1 MIATKKTGKEGSKSQ
16 KTIHMDNLCTLKFYR
31 NIILGVT
38 VRLYDSFSLYFR
50 SVAYY
55 FSTPLLK
62 SCLVFAVVISM
73 HRTAEYFYA
82 SKSYN
87 VTLYFLVTYFFFWD
101 RFTARY
107 IVLSSLCLIANFSA
121 YQFMSYLATPRY
133 ENDERGNSRL
143 VDAGFDLNIGSGSLS
158 EHAKDLILTCSL
170 VQGLALLHN
179 GFWLLLFFIPG
190 RVCYLFWV
198 HILAP
203 WIFDPNQ
210 SPQISEKKQKK
221 QERRLKRMQNAG
233 R

>member
-1 MIATKKTGKEGSKSQ
+1 MMVTKKTGKEGTKSQ

-38 VRLYDSFSLYFR
+38 
-50 SVAYY
+50 
-55 FSTPLLK
+55 
-62 SCLVFAVVISM
+62 
-73 HRTAEYFYA
+73 
-82 SKSYN
+82 
-87 VTLYFLVTYFFFWD
+87 TLYLLVTYFFCWD
-101 RFTARY
+101 RFTTRY
-107 IVLSSLCLIANFSA
+107 IVLFSLCLVANFSA

-133 ENDERGNSRL
+133 ENDDRGNSRL
-143 VDAGFDLNIGSGSLS
+143 IDAGFDLNIGPGSLS
-158 EHAKDLILTCSL
+158 EHAKDLILACSL
-170 VQGLALLHN
+170 VEGLALLHN
-179 GFWLLLFFIPG
+179 GFWLLLLLIPG
-190 RVCYLFWV
+190 RVFYLFWV

>member
-1 MIATKKTGKEGSKSQ
+1 MMVTKKTGKEGSKSQ
-16 KTIHMDNLCTLKFYR
+16 KTIHIDNLQTLRFYR

-38 VRLYDSFSLYFR
+38 MV
-50 SVAYY
+50 
-55 FSTPLLK
+55 
-62 SCLVFAVVISM
+62 
-73 HRTAEYFYA
+73 
-82 SKSYN
+82 
-87 VTLYFLVTYFFFWD
+87 YFLVTYLFFWD
-101 RFTARY
+101 GFTARY
-107 IVLSSLCLIANFSA
+107 IVLSSFCLIANLFA
-121 YQFMSYLATPRY
+121 YQFMSYLATPRF
-133 ENDERGNSRL
+133 EDDERGNSRL
-143 VDAGFDLNIGSGSLS
+143 FDAGFDLNIGPGSLA

-179 GFWLLLFFIPG
+179 GFWLLLLFIPG

-210 SPQISEKKQKK
+210 SPQISEKKQRK